1 MVFFEITYLEVS
13 YRYSIFNPHTKKK
26 KKSPKNTKYAVALQR
41 LHAYENCTKNI
52 TDDILQISILQSSF
66 RQTKQTFEVSLQKA
80 FFISICLLPSLLK
93 NS

>member
-13 YRYSIFNPHTKKK
+13 YRYNIFNPHT
-26 KKSPKNTKYAVALQR
+26 KKSPKNTKYVVALQR